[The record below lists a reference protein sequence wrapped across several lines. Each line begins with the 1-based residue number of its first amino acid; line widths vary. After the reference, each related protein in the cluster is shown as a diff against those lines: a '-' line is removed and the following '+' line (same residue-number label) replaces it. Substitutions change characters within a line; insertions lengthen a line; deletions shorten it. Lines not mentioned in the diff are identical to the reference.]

1 MTGTVLEVR
10 SVTHTYTLRHASAV
24 TALHDVD
31 LVAERGELVCVSGPS
46 GSGKSTLCHLAA
58 GLERPLHGT
67 VRVSGHAPDRL
78 RDWRMVAVA
87 PQRHGLIPD
96 LSVAENVWLPV
107 HYGAG
112 HVSEGGAHASEGGA
126 HGDGAVAAALELLDI
141 AHIEG
146 RMARQ
151 TSLGEQQR
159 TAVARA
165 IVLRP
170 SLVVLDE
177 PTSHQDDEHVDQVLE
192 AFLAVRE
199 HGTAL
204 LVASHDERVMD
215 VADRTVRLDEGRV
228 VS

>member
-1 MTGTVLEVR
+1 
-10 SVTHTYTLRHASAV
+10 
-24 TALHDVD
+24 
-31 LVAERGELVCVSGPS
+31 
-46 GSGKSTLCHLAA
+46 
-58 GLERPLHGT
+58 
-67 VRVSGHAPDRL
+67 
-78 RDWRMVAVA
+78 
-87 PQRHGLIPD
+87 
-96 LSVAENVWLPV
+96 
-107 HYGAG
+107 
-112 HVSEGGAHASEGGA
+112 
-126 HGDGAVAAALELLDI
+126 
-141 AHIEG
+141 
-146 RMARQ
+146 MARQ

-177 PTSHQDDEHVDQVLE
+177 PTSHQDDEHVDQVLD
-192 AFLAVRE
+192 AFLAVRD

>member
-1 MTGTVLEVR
+1 
-10 SVTHTYTLRHASAV
+10 
-24 TALHDVD
+24 
-31 LVAERGELVCVSGPS
+31 
-46 GSGKSTLCHLAA
+46 
-58 GLERPLHGT
+58 
-67 VRVSGHAPDRL
+67 
-78 RDWRMVAVA
+78 MVAVA
-87 PQRHGLIPD
+87 PQRHGLIQD
-96 LSVAENVWLPV
+96 LTVAENVRLPV

-112 HVSEGGAHASEGGA
+112 RAGDAGA
-126 HGDGAVAAALELLDI
+126 DGTVETALELLDV

-192 AFLAVRE
+192 AFLAVRG

-204 LVASHDERVMD
+204 LVASHDERVIE

>member
-1 MTGTVLEVR
+1 MTGTVLDVH
-10 SVTHTYTLRHASAV
+10 SVTHTYTLRHAAAV

-58 GLERPLHGT
+58 GLERPLRGT

-112 HVSEGGAHASEGGA
+112 YASEGEVY
-126 HGDGAVAAALELLDI
+126 GDGAVAAALELLDI

>member
-1 MTGTVLEVR
+1 MTGTTLEV
-10 SVTHTYTLRHASAV
+10 SGVTHTYASRHASAV

-31 LVAERGELVCVSGPS
+31 LVAERGELVCLAGPS

-67 VRVSGHAPDRL
+67 VRVGGRAPDRM

-96 LSVAENVWLPV
+96 LTVAENVWLPV

-112 HVSEGGAHASEGGA
+112 NASDGGAD
-126 HGDGAVAAALELLDI
+126 GDGAVPAALELLDI

-177 PTSHQDDEHVDQVLE
+177 PTSHQDDDHVDQVLE

-199 HGTAL
+199 HGTSL

>member
-1 MTGTVLEVR
+1 MTGTALEV
-10 SVTHTYTLRHASAV
+10 SGVTHTYASRHASPV

-31 LVAERGELVCVSGPS
+31 LVAQRGELVCLAGPS

-58 GLERPLHGT
+58 GLERPSHGT
-67 VRVSGHAPDRL
+67 VRVGGQAPDRI

-96 LSVAENVWLPV
+96 LTVAENVWLPV

-112 HVSEGGAHASEGGA
+112 RGSDAGA
-126 HGDGAVAAALELLDI
+126 DGAVETALELLDV

-192 AFLAVRE
+192 AFLAVRG
-199 HGTAL
+199 HGTAV
-204 LVASHDERVMD
+204 LVASHDERVIE

-228 VS
+228 VT

>member
-1 MTGTVLEVR
+1 MTGTVLEI
-10 SVTHTYTLRHASAV
+10 SGVTHTYELRHASAV

-31 LVAERGELVCVSGPS
+31 LVAERGELVCLAGPS

-67 VRVSGHAPDRL
+67 VRLGGHAPDRM

-96 LSVAENVWLPV
+96 LTVAENVWLPV

-112 HVSEGGAHASEGGA
+112 HASDAGA
-126 HGDGAVAAALELLDI
+126 DGAVETALELLDV

-199 HGTAL
+199 QGTAL
-204 LVASHDERVMD
+204 LVASHDERVIE

>member
-1 MTGTVLEVR
+1 MTGIVLEV
-10 SVTHTYTLRHASAV
+10 SGVTHTYASRHASAI

-31 LVAERGELVCVSGPS
+31 VVAERGELVCLAGPS

-67 VRVSGHAPDRL
+67 VRVGGHAPDRM
-78 RDWRMVAVA
+78 RDWRTVAVA

-96 LSVAENVWLPV
+96 LTVAENVWLPV

-112 HVSEGGAHASEGGA
+112 HASDAGA
-126 HGDGAVAAALELLDI
+126 DGAVETALELLDV

-177 PTSHQDDEHVDQVLE
+177 PTSHQDDEHVDQVLA

-199 HGTAL
+199 RGTAL